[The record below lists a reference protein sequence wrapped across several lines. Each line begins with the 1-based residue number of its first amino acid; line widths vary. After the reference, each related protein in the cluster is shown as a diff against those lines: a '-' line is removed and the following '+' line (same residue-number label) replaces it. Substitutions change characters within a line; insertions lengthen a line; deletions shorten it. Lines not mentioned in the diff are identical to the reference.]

1 MGSQLDHPNIVKLYE
16 VYVNEEELSPESAVC
31 GTATYLSPEVI
42 KRTSSTRAQDTKDE
56 SGDERE
62 LLKQI
67 ARGKYKF
74 HNNFWDSVS
83 LEAKDFVRGLMS
95 PTPGRR
101 LPAEQASQHPWIKH
115 HTRHFFGESLLQSL
129 VTGLLVFMV
138 AVAFFYLYFYILS
151 HYFNIEN
158 FLVSKLTDASSR
170 AIHSLGVH
178 LSEATDSVIGQLN
191 TLRQS
196 LTQTSLPS

>member
-1 MGSQLDHPNIVKLYE
+1 MGGQ
-16 VYVNEEELSPESAVC
+16 
-31 GTATYLSPEVI
+31 
-42 KRTSSTRAQDTKDE
+42 
-56 SGDERE
+56 
-62 LLKQI
+62 
-67 ARGKYKF
+67 
-74 HNNFWDSVS
+74 
-83 LEAKDFVRGLMS
+83 
-95 PTPGRR
+95 R
-101 LPAEQASQHPWIKH
+101 LTAEQASQHPWIKH

-178 LSEATDSVIGQLN
+178 LSEATDSIIGQLN

-196 LTQTSLPS
+196 LTQTSFPSWPPRSRLSGEVMNEVMPRVRSLVMSLNVIKCVRLIRKLSQEIRLTNFSYITRIFFNTFVLNIIVFKPSSSY